1 MDFLS
6 IFCYNSV
13 LKDMRQSLGGGPKM
27 KRYLVFAAFVLC
39 CSTTWGRE
47 LQVSPEDYNSIQ
59 SAIDDA
65 NDDDVVTVAA
75 GTYQENIDFLGK
87 AITVRSVDPNDP
99 NVVASTII
107 DGSNSV
113 DPNFGSVV
121 TFKNGE
127 DANSVLSGFT
137 IENGTGQSDPCGASW
152 YWKGTNGGGVFCRGA
167 SPTITKNVFR
177 DCEVGYGGGA
187 IYCHYEAS
195 PTIVANTFVG
205 NYAGWYGGAVF
216 ARLKCSPTIS
226 DNVFKQ
232 NQCYVLG
239 GAIYLADQCYSRV
252 TNNWIEGNNSKQLSG
267 GAIYYFVNSAPT
279 IANNF
284 FVANSSKVTGSAIM
298 ASGYSAGWVINNVFT
313 DNQVRQTSSYG
324 AALGIYTAI
333 VIANNIIADN
343 AGNGIYANSEGA
355 GSTIHNNNVW
365 NSSLNNYAG
374 EITDQNGING
384 NISAEPQIGPE
395 LPEPLKSFE
404 LHPNSPCIDAG
415 TNGYLPGWLTLDYD
429 GTARVVNGVVDMG
442 PQEYR
447 ALAVPQDFNTIQEAI
462 SAAATGGE
470 IVVCPG
476 FYQENLDFLGKNIT
490 LRSLNPLDVNCVAQT
505 IIDGNE
511 ASSCITLNSGED
523 KRSVIA
529 GLTIQNGHA
538 KLTDKEF
545 GGGIYIAD
553 NGGATILYNHIRN
566 NVADRYGGGID
577 TRHYS
582 DTAIEYNRVENNFA
596 TNGGGGIHVGA
607 NADCRI
613 FRNYIA
619 QNQTQFARQG
629 GGIYCYNWANVD
641 IVENEI
647 CHNWSSSGGALY
659 AWKATGTISRNHIW
673 GNFGNAI
680 GGAIALHP
688 SAIAPFS
695 KMTIENNLLAGN
707 ETAGRGGAIF
717 LLQGFTDIIN
727 NTIVANISSASSGA
741 GIALEAA
748 AHADIVNNIVADNLA
763 GSGIHVKPFD
773 PNVDPNIVSNDLWN
787 NQGGNYSGTL
797 TDQTGVNGNISADP
811 CFAEPGFWD
820 ANSTPNDSNDDYWV
834 QGNYKVGYYS
844 PCRDT
849 ANSVNAPQDDLDGNP
864 RPHFTGIDIGAYEL
878 QIYDITASGT
888 VDFTD
893 LFLLADDWLAEGPSM
908 PADLD
913 TNGIIDFRDFVL
925 LADGWLR

>member
-1 MDFLS
+1 MKGFLL
-6 IFCYNSV
+6 I
-13 LKDMRQSLGGGPKM
+13 
-27 KRYLVFAAFVLC
+27 AAFLLC
-39 CSTTWGRE
+39 CPAVWGRE
-47 LQVSPEDYNSIQ
+47 LQVRPEDYNSIQ

-65 NDDDVVTVAA
+65 NDEDTVIVSA
-75 GTYQENIDFLGK
+75 GTYPENIDFLGK

-99 NVVASTII
+99 DVVAATII
-107 DGSNSV
+107 DGSNSS

-121 TFKNGE
+121 TLKNGE
-127 DANSVLSGFT
+127 DVNSVLSGFT
-137 IENGTGQSDPCGASW
+137 IRNGTGQSDPCGASW

-205 NYAGWYGGAVF
+205 NYAGAYGGGVF
-216 ARLKCSPTIS
+216 ARLNCSPTIS

-232 NQCYVLG
+232 NKCNILG

-284 FVANSSKVTGSAIM
+284 FVGNSSKVTGSGIM
-298 ASGYSAGWVINNVFT
+298 ASGSSTGWIINNVFA
-313 DNQVRQTSSYG
+313 DNEVMQASSYG
-324 AALGIYTAI
+324 AALGIYTNATLS
-333 VIANNIIADN
+333 NNIIVGN
-343 AGNGIYANSEGA
+343 VGNGIYVGTGA
-355 GSTIHNNNVW
+355 VVTIHNNNVW
-365 NSSLNNYAG
+365 NNTLDNYAG
-374 EITDQNGING
+374 DITDQNGING

-395 LPEPLKSFE
+395 LPEPLTSFE

-415 TNGYLPGWLTLDYD
+415 SNDYIPGWLTLDYD

-476 FYQENLDFLGKNIT
+476 FYQENLDFMGKNIT
-490 LRSLNPLDVNCVAQT
+490 LRSLNPLDVNCVAQI
-505 IIDGNE
+505 IIDGNQ
-511 ASSCITLNSGED
+511 ATSCITLDSGEN
-523 KRSVIA
+523 KQTVIA

-566 NVADRYGGGID
+566 NAADRYGGGID

-582 DTAIEYNRVENNFA
+582 DTVIEYNRVENNFA

-607 NADCRI
+607 HAECRI

-619 QNQTQFARQG
+619 QNQTRFNRQG

-647 CHNWSSSGGALY
+647 CHNWSTTGGALY

-673 GNFGNAI
+673 GNSSSVM

-688 SAIAPFS
+688 SYTEPFS
-695 KMTIENNLLAGN
+695 IMTIVNNLIEGN
-707 ETAGRGGAIF
+707 KTGGRGGGI
-717 LLQGFTDIIN
+717 LIMQGITNIIN
-727 NTIVANISSASSGA
+727 NTITANISTPTPTDPNTGA
-741 GIALEAA
+741 GIALEAGA
-748 AHADIVNNIVADNLA
+748 YAQIRNNIIADNLG
-763 GSGIHVKPFD
+763 GSGIHVKSTSP
-773 PNVDPNIVSNDLWN
+773 PNLLVDPNIISNDVWN
-787 NQGGNYSGTL
+787 NEGGNY
-797 TDQTGVNGNISADP
+797 TGINYAGEPIDRTGFEGNISADP
-811 CFAEPGFWD
+811 CFAGLGCWD
-820 ANSTPNDSNDDYWV
+820 ANSTPNDPNDDYWV
-834 QGNYKVGYYS
+834 QGNYKIGYYS

-849 ANSVNAPQDDLDGNP
+849 ANSVNAPQDDLDGDP

-878 QIYDITASGT
+878 QIYDLTASGT

-893 LFLLADDWLAEGPSM
+893 LFLLSDDWLVEGPSM

-913 TNGIIDFRDFVL
+913 TNGIIDFRDFAL